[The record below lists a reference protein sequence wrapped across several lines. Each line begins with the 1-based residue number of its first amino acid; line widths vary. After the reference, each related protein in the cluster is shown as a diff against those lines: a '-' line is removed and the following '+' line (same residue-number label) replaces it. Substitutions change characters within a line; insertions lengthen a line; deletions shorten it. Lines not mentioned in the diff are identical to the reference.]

1 MSDTTTISPSASAP
15 RRRGVAARRHLTID
29 GKIWKP
35 RADVSATAGIS
46 DRTGARLFKNRTR
59 YIGGVAYAPEEDC
72 LRDLVNPPART
83 MRRGR
88 HRIPANT

>member
-1 MSDTTTISPSASAP
+1 MSDTSVSQILASAP
-15 RRRGVAARRHLTID
+15 RRRGIATRKYLTID
-29 GKIWKP
+29 GKVWKP

-83 MRRGR
+83 PMRRGR
-88 HRIPANT
+88 RPIP